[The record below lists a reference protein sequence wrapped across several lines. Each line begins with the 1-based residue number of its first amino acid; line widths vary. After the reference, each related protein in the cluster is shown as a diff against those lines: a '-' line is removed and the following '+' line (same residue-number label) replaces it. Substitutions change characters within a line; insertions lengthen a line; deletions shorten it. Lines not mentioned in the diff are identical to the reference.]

1 MNLDLVSFVR
11 NSLPGLGPT
20 PETVNFRVDHWQAL
34 PLGQMDILILL
45 STSTLLTNET
55 DRSGGIFFF
64 FTHSV
69 SCLDD
74 VHGSEALGVKRF

>member
-11 NSLPGLGPT
+11 NSLGST
-20 PETVNFRVDHWQAL
+20 PETVNFRVGHWLEL
-34 PLGQMDILILL
+34 PLGQIDILILL
-45 STSTLLTNET
+45 STSTLLTSET
-55 DRSGGIFFF
+55 DRSGGIYNF
-64 FTHSV
+64 FTHSF